1 MLWNEIKELAKQRPS
16 DIAIVGEKK
25 AYTYKELLNGV
36 NVISRFLA
44 RYQHK
49 VLALFCDNSPEWL
62 LVDLAA
68 NVSGV
73 ALLPLPAFFSQQQL
87 AFAIEKSGACA
98 LVHKRDDSL
107 SKVTELLNTEVL
119 IGDLLCSNLKNIADS
134 ESPVSDRKS
143 VV

>member
-36 NVISRFLA
+36 NVISRFLV

-73 ALLPLPAFFSQQQL
+73 TLLPLPAFFSQQQL
-87 AFAIEKSGACA
+87 AFAIKKSGA
-98 LVHKRDDSL
+98 
-107 SKVTELLNTEVL
+107 
-119 IGDLLCSNLKNIADS
+119 
-134 ESPVSDRKS
+134 
-143 VV
+143 